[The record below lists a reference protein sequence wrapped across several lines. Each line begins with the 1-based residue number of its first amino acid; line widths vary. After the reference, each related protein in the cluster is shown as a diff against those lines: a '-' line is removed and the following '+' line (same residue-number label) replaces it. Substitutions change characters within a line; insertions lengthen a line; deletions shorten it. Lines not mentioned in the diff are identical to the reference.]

1 MDLTGSG
8 RRCGAC
14 SRSQDARVHRGGEAG
29 AGRPQRGLGDLRVPA
44 GRAGPGA
51 AAGDGEDHRE
61 ELRAGKDE
69 EAVHR
74 AGVRRQV
81 PR

>member
-8 RRCGAC
+8 RCVGGR

-29 AGRPQRGLGDLRVPA
+29 AGGPQRGLGDLRVPA
-44 GRAGPGA
+44 GRAGTRA

-61 ELRAGKDE
+61 ELRAGEDN

-81 PR
+81 P